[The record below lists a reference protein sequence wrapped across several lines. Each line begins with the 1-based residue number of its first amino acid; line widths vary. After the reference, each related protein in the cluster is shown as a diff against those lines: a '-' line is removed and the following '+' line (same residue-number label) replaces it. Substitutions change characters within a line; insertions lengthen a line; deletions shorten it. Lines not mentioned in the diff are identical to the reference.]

1 MKNVLSQGLSI
12 PHIGFGTFRMPG
24 DSSQAV
30 VESAIE
36 VGYRHIDTASM
47 YENEAAVGRA
57 IKVSGLKR
65 DELFLTTKVWHD
77 QLESSDLL
85 NAFELSREKLGVDYV
100 DLYMVHWPS
109 PSMDLARMM
118 DTLMSLQES
127 GKIRGIGV
135 CNFNMTMLCHVIDKL
150 KAPVAAVQA
159 EYHPFL
165 NQDRQLAY
173 LRTKNIPLVAYAPL
187 AQGRVASDPKL
198 KAIALKHRCTAAQV
212 AIAWLIEQEGVI
224 AIPKAQRVENQ
235 RANIGSENILLDD
248 EDRKLIA
255 SFDKTQRFVRPP
267 FEPDWDA

>member
-1 MKNVLSQGLSI
+1 MKSIKSQGLSI

-30 VESAIE
+30 VESAFE

-57 IKVSGLKR
+57 IKASGLKR
-65 DELFLTTKVWHD
+65 DKLFLTTKVWHD
-77 QLESSDLL
+77 QLEPTALL
-85 NAFELSREKLGVDYV
+85 KAFEISQEKLDVDYV

-109 PSMDLARMM
+109 PSMDLTRIMEG
-118 DTLMSLQES
+118 LMSLREA

-135 CNFNMTMLCHVIDKL
+135 CNFNMTMLRHVIDEI

-173 LRTKNIPLVAYAPL
+173 LQARNIPLVAYAPL
-187 AQGRVASDPKL
+187 AQGRVASDL
-198 KAIALKHRCTAAQV
+198 QLESIALKHRCTAAQV
-212 AIAWLIEQEGVI
+212 AIAWLIEQKGVI
-224 AIPKAQRVENQ
+224 AIPKAQHSENQ
-235 RANIGSENILLDD
+235 RANIEAENIQLDD
-248 EDRKLIA
+248 EDRKVIA
-255 SFDKTQRFVRPP
+255 RFDKTQRYVRPT
-267 FEPDWDA
+267 FAPDWDS